1 MRKEKI
7 QKAKRRAPWPQI
19 RDVAHRT
26 GAKAW
31 LVDARINGKGQRYFF
46 KSKVEAETKTAELRV
61 SRRNEGIAGISI
73 PEKLR
78 VEALDC
84 QARLVT
90 VGASLSDAVDFF
102 LKNVKPVSGTK
113 TCKEVAEELLQRKR
127 KSGKRESYVKA
138 LGWAFG
144 VFNRKFGDRKIN
156 EVIHPEVEDW
166 LDSKEHELATR
177 RAYIRDVGILF
188 NFAVARGYAA
198 LNPVARIEKVTL
210 DESEPGIF
218 TVGEAEALLRS
229 AGELQGSRL
238 IPLLTIGFFAGL
250 RTSEIRALDWSEVD
264 LAQRLIEVKGKKAK
278 TRQRRHV
285 DVSDNLAAWLQPFA
299 KPTGPVIYGRFRE
312 ALERVVVD
320 ARRQLHNVRS
330 AEALKMWPKNGLR
343 HSFASYHLAK
353 HQNQN
358 LTALQMGH
366 ADTTMLFA
374 HYRNLVK
381 PKDAERYWQIMPSTD
396 AEH

>member
-1 MRKEKI
+1 VQVRKEKI
-7 QKAKRRAPWPQI
+7 QKATRRAPWPQI

-46 KSKVEAETKTAELRV
+46 KSKVEAETKAAELRV

-84 QARLVT
+84 QARLLT
-90 VGASLSDAVDFF
+90 VGASLSDAVEFF

-113 TCKEVAEELLQRKR
+113 TCKEVADELLQRKR

-144 VFNRKFGDRKIN
+144 VFNRKYGDRKIN
-156 EVIHPEVEDW
+156 ELGHSEIEEW
-166 LDSKEHELATR
+166 LDSLEHKLATR
-177 RAYIRDVGILF
+177 RAYIRDMGILF
-188 NFAVARGYAA
+188 NFAKSRGYAA

-210 DESEPGIF
+210 DESEPEIF
-218 TVGEAEALLRS
+218 LVSEAEALLRV
-229 AGELQGSRL
+229 ACELQGPRL
-238 IPLLTIGFFAGL
+238 VPFLAIGLFAGL
-250 RTSEIRALDWSEVD
+250 RTSEIRTLDWSEVD
-264 LAQRLIEVKGKKAK
+264 LAQGLIEVKGKKAK

-285 DVSDNLAAWLQPFA
+285 NISDNLAAWLHPFV
-299 KPTGPVIYGRFRE
+299 KPTGPVVFGRFRE
-312 ALERVVVD
+312 ALEDVV
-320 ARRQLHNVRS
+320 ANVRAQLRKS
-330 AEALKMWPKNGLR
+330 RGEALLKKWPKNGLR
-343 HSFASYHLAK
+343 HSFASYHLAE

-381 PKDAERYWQIMPSTD
+381 PKDAERYWKIKP
-396 AEH
+396 E